1 MRFSFYIYAFVLKID
16 NSKHYTVSVI
26 ALLSIQASV
35 DSYFVALITFHQE
48 DTFMKKNDIK
58 YLILCGM
65 MMLFIGITHNAGA
78 ASAAFPKVEKQGDG
92 MLYTFEKLPENAEE
106 LRNIADFS
114 DPKHTTAFFLVA
126 LKQYVKDSKSG
137 LEMIEV
143 LYGPRKISDF
153 DKHFLKE
160 RLSDKKYL
168 PNSYFEG
175 ASVDNDYTPSEPFQ
189 IVLYDDTHTSEE
201 GYIRVFVH
209 SKGADSRRYLTLR
222 SKGNNWYIWEYPFIV
237 TGIRLPASQ
246 DVWK

>member
-1 MRFSFYIYAFVLKID
+1 
-16 NSKHYTVSVI
+16 
-26 ALLSIQASV
+26 
-35 DSYFVALITFHQE
+35 
-48 DTFMKKNDIK
+48 MKKSNIK
-58 YLILCGM
+58 YVMLCAI
-65 MMLFIGITHNAGA
+65 MMLFIGATPHADA
-78 ASAAFPKVEKQGDG
+78 ASAVFPKVEKQGDG
-92 MLYTFEKLPENAEE
+92 VLYTFEKLPENADE
-106 LRNIADFS
+106 LRHIADFS

-137 LEMIEV
+137 LEMIDI
-143 LYGPRKISDF
+143 LYGPRKINDF
-153 DKHFLKE
+153 DKKFLQE

-189 IVLYDDTHTSEE
+189 IVLYNDTRTSEE

-246 DVWK
+246 DIWK